1 MNDQP
6 EIGSG
11 FIDSG
16 GKNGEIDKPE
26 VQGKQIP
33 YFIYYINTNV
43 GVINIDTQIPLILLK
58 IILKT
63 EEIKTYF
70 MFKAGAPL
78 PRYIKLELG
87 MGREVCI

>member
-16 GKNGEIDKPE
+16 GKNGEI
-26 VQGKQIP
+26 GKQIP

-63 EEIKTYF
+63 EEI
-70 MFKAGAPL
+70 PS
-78 PRYIKLELG
+78 
-87 MGREVCI
+87 

>member
-6 EIGSG
+6 ELGSG
-11 FIDSG
+11 FIDSD
-16 GKNGEIDKPE
+16 GKNGEIGKPE
-26 VQGKQIP
+26 VEGKQIP

-63 EEIKTYF
+63 EEI
-70 MFKAGAPL
+70 PS
-78 PRYIKLELG
+78 
-87 MGREVCI
+87 